1 MSLPENPN
9 TTREKYYSVI
19 AGQNTVDILPD
30 IETAPSTEN
39 RYLDHIARNGGG
51 GGGGAVSSV
60 NGKTGAVVLNA
71 SDVGALP
78 NTTSIPTRTSDL
90 TNDSNFVEDANYT
103 HTDNNYTTAD
113 KTKLAETEPLIF
125 FGTLAEWNALTD
137 AEKAKYRTLKIPDTR
152 VSDIEALIPST
163 ATSSNKLA
171 TASDVAAKQSQI
183 TQSSLLTLTVAG
195 WDSTT
200 LQQTVTFA
208 HDTTKWNVI
217 DITLGEVQ
225 VWADCGVIAIS
236 ETAAGIT
243 FQCDT
248 VPDTALTFKVT
259 SMEVN

>member
-1 MSLPENPN
+1 MDVNKVEYNGDTLIDLTGDTVTPQSLLSGA
-9 TTREKYYSVI
+9 TAHDASGASIT
-19 AGQNTVDILPD
+19 GTVDL
-30 IETAPSTEN
+30 STKA
-39 RYLDHIARNGGG
+39 DKVA
-51 GGGGAVSSV
+51 
-60 NGKTGAVVLNA
+60 NA
-71 SDVGALP
+71 
-78 NTTSIPTRTSDL
+78 TSG
-90 TNDSNFVEDANYT
+90 NFAGLDANGNL
-103 HTDNNYTTAD
+103 TDSRKKSSD
-113 KTKLAETEPLIF
+113 FEPLIF

-171 TASDVAAKQSQI
+171 TASDVAAKQAQI

-225 VWADCGVIAIS
+225 AWADCGVIAIS

-248 VPDTALTFKVT
+248 VPDTALTFRVT
-259 SMEVN
+259 SMEVS